1 MGTLNSPNHY
11 RRYRRLCRTPHTA
24 KSAVFFVLPSAH
36 LVGVEYI
43 LARRRPVSART
54 GGCSEPGSVALP
66 FLYPNPKSL
75 RGALCPSPAL
85 PSLKAASSSL
95 NRLFTGNRPTTN
107 SFAAS
112 SCTCR
117 NGSSPATM
125 PHWLQ
130 CLPFP
135 LRSSSNSKFAA
146 QWSYGPAHC
155 FLSVITDGWKN
166 VASRTLTGP
175 LQDSPENNLL
185 TSRNFFMLFWGIRRH
200 VHAPGNLKENRYA
213 QSRSLCF

>member
-11 RRYRRLCRTPHTA
+11 RRYRRLCRTPYTA

-43 LARRRPVSART
+43 LARRRPVSVRT

-135 LRSSSNSKFAA
+135 LRSSSNSEFAA
-146 QWSYGPAHC
+146 QWSHGPARRL
-155 FLSVITDGWKN
+155 LSVMPGGP
-166 VASRTLTGP
+166 SRRLMAIFALPGTSTGR
-175 LQDSPENNLL
+175 
-185 TSRNFFMLFWGIRRH
+185 TTIC
-200 VHAPGNLKENRYA
+200 PG
-213 QSRSLCF
+213 S